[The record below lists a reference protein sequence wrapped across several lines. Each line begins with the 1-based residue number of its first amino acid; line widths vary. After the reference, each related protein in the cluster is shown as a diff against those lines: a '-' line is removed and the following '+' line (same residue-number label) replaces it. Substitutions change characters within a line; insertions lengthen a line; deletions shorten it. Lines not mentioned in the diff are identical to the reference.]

1 MKRMFLMLPFLVM
14 FHFTFATP
22 DYDTLLNRLN
32 NVLDKKNDFDAQ
44 KIKRIESL
52 KKFLNADNNPDLN
65 FKYNIYLKLYNE
77 YKSFNYE
84 EAFNY
89 AQKLQKTG
97 HLLNDPFK
105 VAYGKIKLGFILL
118 SSGMFKE
125 TFDSLKTVDVK
136 VLPDSIKKDYYFL
149 TARTYYDLADFNKDN
164 YYAPIYNL
172 HANAYVDS
180 ATALCRPDSFEYI
193 YYTGLR
199 SLKSGD
205 TKGAIGQL
213 SVLIH
218 NKHLTNHEFAIAAST
233 LSDIYIRN
241 NKSDSAIHF
250 LILAAIADIRS
261 STKEA
266 AAMLNLAQLL
276 HRSGD
281 NKNASVFIKHA
292 MDDAIYYGA
301 RQRKIQISD
310 IFPIIDSETI
320 HSVEEQRQVWFYYAL
335 LLTVL
340 SIMVLVFAFII
351 YKQLEKL
358 KIADKVI
365 LETNHNLQ
373 DTINKLDEA
382 NSIKD
387 EYIGYYFNL
396 ISVYISKLENFKRS
410 IDNKLTTK
418 RYDDIRV
425 LVNNINLTKE
435 REELLA
441 NFDKAFL
448 KIFPNFVAEFNS
460 FFSQDNQV
468 RLTSDQFL
476 NTDVRIFALVRLG
489 VTSTEKIANILDY
502 SVNTIYNYRA
512 RIKSKSRIA
521 NDDFEEAVMSIKA
534 F

>member
-1 MKRMFLMLPFLVM
+1 MKRMFLMFPFFLM

-22 DYDTLLNRLN
+22 GYDTLLNRLN
-32 NVLDKKNDFDAQ
+32 NILDKKDVFDTQ
-44 KIKRIESL
+44 KIQRIDSL
-52 KKFLNADNNPDLN
+52 KKLLNEDENSNLN
-65 FKYNIYLKLYNE
+65 LKYNIYLRLYNE
-77 YKSFNYE
+77 YKSFNYDQ
-84 EAFNY
+84 AFNY
-89 AQKLQKTG
+89 AQKLQQIG
-97 HLLNDPFK
+97 HALNNPFK

-136 VLPDSIKKDYYFL
+136 VLPDSVKKDYYFL
-149 TARTYYDLADFNKDN
+149 TARTYYDLADFDKDN
-164 YYAPIYNL
+164 YYAPIYN
-172 HANAYVDS
+172 HQADAYVDS
-180 ATALCRPDSFEYI
+180 ATALCRSNSFEYI
-193 YYTGLR
+193 YYTGLK

-205 TKGAIGQL
+205 TKGAIEQL

-218 NKHLTNHEFAIAAST
+218 NNQLTNHEFAIAVST

-241 NKSDSAIHF
+241 NKTDSAIHF
-250 LILAAIADIRS
+250 LILAAIADIKS

-266 AAMLNLAQLL
+266 AAMLNLARLL

-281 NKNASVFIKHA
+281 NKNASVFIRQA

-320 HSVEEQRQVWFYYAL
+320 HSVDEQRRVWFYYAL

-340 SIMVLVFAFII
+340 SIIVLVFAVII
-351 YKQLEKL
+351 YKQLQKL
-358 KIADKVI
+358 KTADKVI
-365 LETNHNLQ
+365 LETNHSLQ
-373 DTINKLDEA
+373 ETINKLDEA

-521 NDDFEEAVMSIKA
+521 NDDFEDAVMSIKA